1 MKERDFL
8 KISSYP
14 KPVDKTWQDKIDAHI
29 KQHGVKQLTIADNKN
44 PNFDF
49 NGGVF
54 NFGKRSK

>member
-8 KISSYP
+8 RISSYP
-14 KPVDKTWQDKIDAHI
+14 KPTDKEWQDKIETYI
-29 KQHGVKQLTIADNKN
+29 KEHGVKQLTIADNKH

-54 NFGKRSK
+54 NFSKRSK